1 MYFVYILLCSDNSLY
16 TGITN
21 NLDKRFQD
29 HLSGKGSAYTRSHKP
44 LNIIYSEKLVD
55 KSSALKREH
64 QIKRWTHQEK
74 VDILKLK
81 L

>member
-1 MYFVYILLCSDNSLY
+1 
-16 TGITN
+16 
-21 NLDKRFQD
+21 
-29 HLSGKGSAYTRSHKP
+29 
-44 LNIIYSEKLVD
+44 LVD